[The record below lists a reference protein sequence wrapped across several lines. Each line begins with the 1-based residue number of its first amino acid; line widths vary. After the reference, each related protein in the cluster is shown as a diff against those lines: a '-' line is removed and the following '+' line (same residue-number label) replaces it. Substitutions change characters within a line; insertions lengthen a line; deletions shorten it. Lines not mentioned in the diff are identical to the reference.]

1 MEAGEATLFI
11 ELLDSTT
18 GALLGRALDRR
29 ATRSTGRASV
39 SNSVTNLSDFRV
51 LFKQWAEI
59 CVKGFEDLRA
69 MSPVPED
76 LKPGQKLQP

>member
-1 MEAGEATLFI
+1 MEAGEATLFL
-11 ELLDSTT
+11 ELIDSTT

-29 ATRSTGRASV
+29 ATRNTGHASV
-39 SNSVTNLSDFRV
+39 SNRTTNISDFRV

-59 CVKGFEDLRA
+59 AVKGFEDLHA
-69 MSPVPED
+69 LSPVPEN